1 MFFVAGRLLCYTQP
15 NNKKGSEAQEG
26 VLNSRMPLAV
36 QAKNKIISEH
46 RTHKNDVGSSE
57 VQVALLS
64 RRISDLTEHLKQHNK
79 DFSSRRGMLKM
90 VNRRRRLL
98 RYLRGESPERY
109 RNLVQTLGLRG

>member
-1 MFFVAGRLLCYTQP
+1 
-15 NNKKGSEAQEG
+15 
-26 VLNSRMPLAV
+26 MPLAA
-36 QAKNKIISEH
+36 QAKKEIIGEH
-46 RTHKNDVGSSE
+46 RTHKNDVGSTE

-64 RRISDLTEHLKQHNK
+64 RRIADLTEHLKEHSK

-109 RNLVQTLGLRG
+109 RNIVQSLGLRG

>member
-1 MFFVAGRLLCYTQP
+1 
-15 NNKKGSEAQEG
+15 
-26 VLNSRMPLAV
+26 V